1 MGLRVLVTGACGF
14 IGSHLVNYLKK
25 KGYFVIATDI
35 KPLSQCFLKLDCDKF
50 YRRDLRELENCLY
63 VTESVDYVY
72 HLAANMGGIG
82 YITSVFADIT
92 HDNTLMN
99 IYLLEAAQYH
109 EVKRFFFTSSACVY
123 PQYRQEN
130 AIVQPLRES
139 DAYPA
144 IPDSYYGWE
153 KLYMEKLMEC
163 YNLDYGL
170 DVRITRLH
178 NIFGAYGTYEGGREK
193 APAALCRKI
202 ALAKDGDSIVV
213 WGDGKQTRTFLYI
226 DDCLRGI
233 DLLMESNYNKPLNIG
248 SNRLVNVDQ
257 LANMII
263 EISGKNLKIIHDTS
277 KPQGVRGRSAS
288 LDLVKSVIGWS
299 PQIPLEDG
307 LRRTYKWIQSMVDS
321 KKEERI
327 SRG

>member
-1 MGLRVLVTGACGF
+1 MGLKALVTGACGF

-25 KGYFVIATDI
+25 KGYYVIATDI
-35 KPLSQCFLKLDCDKF
+35 KPLSQCFLKLKCDIF
-50 YRRDLRELENCLY
+50 YRRDLRELKNCFH
-63 VTESVDYVY
+63 VTEGVDYVY

-99 IYLLEAAQYH
+99 IYLLEAARYH
-109 EVKRFFFTSSACVY
+109 EIKRFFFTSSACVY

-130 AIVQPLRES
+130 AAVQPLRES

-163 YNLDYGL
+163 YNLDYGV
-170 DVRITRLH
+170 DIRITRLH
-178 NIFGAYGTYEGGREK
+178 NVYGPYGTYEGGREK
-193 APAALCRKI
+193 APAALCRKV
-202 ALAKDGDSIVV
+202 ALAKDGESIAV

-226 DDCLRGI
+226 DDCIRGI
-233 DLLMESNYNKPLNIG
+233 DLFMESNYSKPLNIG
-248 SNRLVNVDQ
+248 SDRLVTVDQ
-257 LANMII
+257 LTNMII
-263 EISGKNLKIIHDTS
+263 EISGKELTIVHDTS

-288 LDLVKSVIGWS
+288 LDLVQSMIGWS
-299 PQIPLEDG
+299 PQIPLEEG
-307 LRRTYKWIQSMVDS
+307 LRGTYEWILSILDS
-321 KKEERI
+321 TRRK
-327 SRG
+327 G